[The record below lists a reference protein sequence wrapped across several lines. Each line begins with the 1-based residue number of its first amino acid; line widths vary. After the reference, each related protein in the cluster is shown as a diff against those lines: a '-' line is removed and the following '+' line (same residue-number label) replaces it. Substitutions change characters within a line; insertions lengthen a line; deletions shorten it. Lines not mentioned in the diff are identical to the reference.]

1 MALIKGT
8 LSLLVACSLLNGIFA
23 IIPHFEHRSRP
34 AISSPL
40 ISHASGLA
48 ASRRH
53 QEVLYTHN
61 DRASPHPY
69 VFALNASTSAL
80 IATLRIFPATNE
92 NWEDIAVGPC
102 GNKSCIYILES
113 GNVVHGHQ
121 AQKIYRVEEP
131 EFLYSD
137 QILTDASELSFRFQ
151 TNHTDNPCEVL
162 MVDPRG
168 YALVISRNNGLF
180 GEVTNSMWGNS
191 GIVDIDKPNI
201 LNHHIHH
208 PLAGDISPRGNEI
221 LILTKHQIYYWNVH
235 NRYNYKG
242 ALSTGFSHTVLES
255 SSYLG
260 MNGICW
266 DKDSLNFYPIPEGQY
281 KNIDFYV
288 RYY

>member
-1 MALIKGT
+1 MYMCT
-8 LSLLVACSLLNGIFA
+8 LKSCTLKKKKVSFYIGFVGWLYFSKEQFHNNKIHIYDKYTRWNKYC
-23 IIPHFEHRSRP
+23 IICLPVPHFEHRSRP

-53 QEVLYTHN
+53 QGVLYTHN

-137 QILTDASELSFRFQ
+137 QILTDASELSFR
-151 TNHTDNPCEVL
+151 
-162 MVDPRG
+162 
-168 YALVISRNNGLF
+168 
-180 GEVTNSMWGNS
+180 
-191 GIVDIDKPNI
+191 
-201 LNHHIHH
+201 
-208 PLAGDISPRGNEI
+208 
-221 LILTKHQIYYWNVH
+221 
-235 NRYNYKG
+235 
-242 ALSTGFSHTVLES
+242 
-255 SSYLG
+255 
-260 MNGICW
+260 
-266 DKDSLNFYPIPEGQY
+266 
-281 KNIDFYV
+281 
-288 RYY
+288 

>member
-23 IIPHFEHRSRP
+23 ISMLLIYHVVTYFVYKIKFFNHIKFHERSYFYMEQKQTSDPLVQYFSIYVYFKIVYSQKEKNIFLYWFCWLALFLESKQFHNNKIHIYDKYTRWYKYCIISLPVPHFEHRSLP

-40 ISHASGLA
+40 ISYASGLA

-53 QEVLYTHN
+53 QGVLYTHN

-137 QILTDASELSFRFQ
+137 QILTDASELSFR
-151 TNHTDNPCEVL
+151 
-162 MVDPRG
+162 
-168 YALVISRNNGLF
+168 
-180 GEVTNSMWGNS
+180 
-191 GIVDIDKPNI
+191 
-201 LNHHIHH
+201 
-208 PLAGDISPRGNEI
+208 
-221 LILTKHQIYYWNVH
+221 
-235 NRYNYKG
+235 
-242 ALSTGFSHTVLES
+242 
-255 SSYLG
+255 
-260 MNGICW
+260 
-266 DKDSLNFYPIPEGQY
+266 
-281 KNIDFYV
+281 
-288 RYY
+288 